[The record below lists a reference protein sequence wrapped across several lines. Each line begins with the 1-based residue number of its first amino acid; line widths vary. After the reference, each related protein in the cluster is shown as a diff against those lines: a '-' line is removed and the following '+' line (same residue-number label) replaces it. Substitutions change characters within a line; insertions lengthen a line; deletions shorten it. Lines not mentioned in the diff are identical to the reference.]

1 MIFHQFSSI
10 FHMFHGFLHGF
21 FLCFISIL
29 VVADFADVAGTTPGA
44 AHGSAQRGA
53 FGTVG
58 TAGPQMA

>member
-1 MIFHQFSSI
+1 
-10 FHMFHGFLHGF
+10 MFHGFLRGF

-29 VVADFADVAGTTPGA
+29 VAADFADVAGTTPGA